1 LKKEPKNMKKRMLL
15 AHKPAPARRSK
26 MEAGRFRSGIFT
38 HELLIFKGIREPHK
52 FGFDFLVLLYPR
64 LTGRAG

>member
-1 LKKEPKNMKKRMLL
+1 
-15 AHKPAPARRSK
+15 